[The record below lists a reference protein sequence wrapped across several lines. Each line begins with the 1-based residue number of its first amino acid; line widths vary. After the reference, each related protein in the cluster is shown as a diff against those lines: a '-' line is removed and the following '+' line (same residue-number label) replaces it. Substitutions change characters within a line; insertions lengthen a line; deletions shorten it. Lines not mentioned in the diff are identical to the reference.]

1 MNSFL
6 ERLTLVIHWI
16 AFLIT
21 LLIYFY
27 MFVGNIGILGD
38 TWAEFFFGIVFGLIP
53 NTIGWLIKYVLTGN
67 SDYFPFK
74 LED

>member
-21 LLIYFY
+21 LF
-27 MFVGNIGILGD
+27 FVYGMWGLEGSGD
-38 TWAEFFFGIVFGLIP
+38 TWAEFLVAIVIVLIP

-74 LED
+74 